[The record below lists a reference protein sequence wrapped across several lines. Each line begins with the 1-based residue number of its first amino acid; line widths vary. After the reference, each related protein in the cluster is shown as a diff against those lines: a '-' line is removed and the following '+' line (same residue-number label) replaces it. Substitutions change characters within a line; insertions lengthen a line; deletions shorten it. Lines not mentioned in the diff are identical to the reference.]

1 MASAAIEI
9 RARGFESSPRGGRG
23 TLSVVSDTVQVIE
36 VEFGTERF
44 NAVLSLADAVLDQ
57 RRHIVAAIETASEN
71 RVLGA
76 FDGDR
81 CLGFLRFYVQVLG
94 SEEGRPPVIY
104 NSSPLTEGF
113 VEAFG
118 VHPEARRRGI
128 GSELQRKAQELCRT
142 LGCYQIRSRSP
153 LSSTENYAM
162 KLAAGYALHPSN
174 ENDSYYFLKKL

>member
-1 MASAAIEI
+1 M
-9 RARGFESSPRGGRG
+9 
-23 TLSVVSDTVQVIE
+23 QVIE
-36 VEFGTERF
+36 VESGTERF
-44 NAVLSLADAVLDQ
+44 KAVLSLADAVLDQ
-57 RRHIVAAIETASEN
+57 RRHIVSAIEMASED

-81 CLGFLRFYVQVLG
+81 CLGFLRFYVQVVG
-94 SEEGRPPVIY
+94 SEEGRPPVIHK
-104 NSSPLTEGF
+104 SSPLTEGF

-118 VHPEARRRGI
+118 VDPDARRRGI
-128 GSELQRKAQELCRT
+128 GSALQRTAQELCRA

-162 KLAAGYALHPSN
+162 KLAAGYALHPSH

>member
-1 MASAAIEI
+1 V
-9 RARGFESSPRGGRG
+9 SS
-23 TLSVVSDTVQVIE
+23 TVQVTE

-44 NAVLSLADAVLDQ
+44 KAVLNLADAVLDQ
-57 RRHIVAAIETASEN
+57 RRHIVSAIETASED

-81 CLGFLRFYVQVLG
+81 CLGFLRFYVRVVG
-94 SEEGRPPVIY
+94 SEEGRPPVIH
-104 NSSPLTEGF
+104 NGSPLTEGF

-118 VHPEARRRGI
+118 VDPAARRRGI
-128 GSELQRKAQELCRT
+128 GSALQRKAQQLCRA

-162 KLAAGYALHPSN
+162 KLAADYTLHPSH

>member
-1 MASAAIEI
+1 MGTPI
-9 RARGFESSPRGGRG
+9 RARGSKGSPRGGGG
-23 TLSVVSDTVQVIE
+23 TLSVVSGTVQVIE
-36 VEFGTERF
+36 VGFGTERF
-44 NAVLSLADAVLDQ
+44 KAVLSLADAVLDQ
-57 RRHIVAAIETASEN
+57 RRHIVSAVEGASED

-81 CLGFLRFYVQVLG
+81 CLGFLRFYVQVVG
-94 SEEGRPPVIY
+94 SEEGRPPVIH
-104 NSSPLTEGF
+104 NNSPLTEGF

-118 VHPEARRRGI
+118 VDPDARRRGI
-128 GSELQRKAQELCRT
+128 GSALQRKAQELCRA

-162 KLAAGYALHPSN
+162 KLAAGYALHPSH